1 MESVFTDARIETAG
15 SCLTSGAS
23 DAPRPAR
30 ASCTDRITSG
40 MSDIAT
46 LLLLTCAATI
56 SAVSVT
62 RVKTQSASCNC
73 LYVLIQRAF
82 TAAGGPPRR
91 PDRQSVVEGKRVSLP

>member
-62 RVKTQSASCNC
+62 RVKTQRSEEHTSELQSLMRISYSVLC
-73 LYVLIQRAF
+73 LKKKTQIDNSQQR
-82 TAAGGPPRR
+82 
-91 PDRQSVVEGKRVSLP
+91 L

>member
-62 RVKTQSASCNC
+62 RVKTQSASRSEEHTSELQSLIRNSYAVLC
-73 LYVLIQRAF
+73 LKKKQYQ
-82 TAAGGPPRR
+82 
-91 PDRQSVVEGKRVSLP
+91 

>member
-23 DAPRPAR
+23 DAPRTAR

-56 SAVSVT
+56 SAVHVT
-62 RVKTQSASCNC
+62 RGKNQSASLNF
-73 LYVLIQRAF
+73 LYVFIQKDLND
-82 TAAGGPPRR
+82 TGGPSRCPGFTFCCL
-91 PDRQSVVEGKRVSLP
+91 QKLVW